1 MQNYLNVSIIIPVYN
16 SEKTIKNTLNKIIN
30 EASKLISKIKRELKW
45 KPQIKIENGV
55 KDLLNKINY
64 WKSAPVWTPKSIER
78 ATKIWFKLLTKK

>member
-1 MQNYLNVSIIIPVYN
+1 V
-16 SEKTIKNTLNKIIN
+16 NKIANLIGGKKIN
-30 EASKLISKIKRELKW
+30 IPKRPGEPDRSLADISKIKRELKW